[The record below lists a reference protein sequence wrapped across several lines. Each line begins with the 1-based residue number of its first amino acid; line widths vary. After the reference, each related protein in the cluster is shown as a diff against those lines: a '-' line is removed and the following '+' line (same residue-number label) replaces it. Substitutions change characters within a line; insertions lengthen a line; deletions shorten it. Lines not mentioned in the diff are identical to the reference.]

1 MYSCSHRQEQVA
13 EYNVLTSKRSIEIK
27 PDSLLLNRIPG
38 DNYSITKSIVK
49 KQRISL
55 SKLYSKLSDSAQ
67 KNSFLDSAS
76 QLFDSLLLNR
86 IVPYWYGTEW
96 DFNGHTSKPNVGKI
110 ACGYFVST
118 TLRDMGLNLNRYEL
132 AKKGPEDEA
141 NSVAISQAYTSV
153 TPSDSINEKLNSIPN
168 GLYFVGLD
176 NHVGYLYKEKG
187 NTYFL
192 HSNYIANKVM
202 IEPTTTSVA
211 FESSTY
217 FISMISGN
225 RLLMEKWLGK
235 SKIKVVGK

>member
-1 MYSCSHRQEQVA
+1 MYSCTYSQEQISESETPKTIESV
-13 EYNVLTSKRSIEIK
+13 ELTS
-27 PDSLLLNRIPG
+27 DSLTLNLQPG
-38 DNYSITKSIVK
+38 KSYSLTKSIFN
-49 KQRISL
+49 KQSISL
-55 SKLYSKLSDSAQ
+55 SKIYIKLNDSIQ
-67 KNSFLDSAS
+67 KNYFLDSVS
-76 QLFDSLLLNR
+76 LIFDSLLLNR
-86 IVPYWYGTEW
+86 LVPYWYGTEW

-141 NSVAISQAYTSV
+141 NSVAIFQAYTSV
-153 TPSDSINEKLNSIPN
+153 TPSDSIHEKLNSIPN

-202 IEPTTTSVA
+202 IEPTSTSVA

-217 FISMISGN
+217 YISSISKN
-225 RLLMEKWLGK
+225 RKLMEKWLTY
-235 SKIKVVGK
+235 SKIEVVGE